1 MMFETIKEYYRKG
14 LFVDEDLPGFV
25 SIGWLTEEQKNEILK
40 QKG

>member
-14 LFVDEDLPGFV
+14 LFASADLVGFV
-25 SIGWLTEEQKNEILK
+25 LIGWITEDQKNEILK